1 MTERR
6 EPNLTKQ
13 WLMAAYEN
21 QTASILSE
29 FEKTVARIVL
39 ACLEELPVNLGVR
52 RTIDVLKGNR
62 SPFAINNDL
71 LQLKTFSALT
81 GFTRDQLSEIID
93 SLINHELVDFEKEMQ
108 DGQSHPVIRISEKG
122 RQYLRGES
130 TGTIPLL
137 DILADRDVPDIP
149 QEDQDLFYKLKLT
162 RRQLAEEDD
171 YPAFMVCSDAVLR
184 SICLKKPSEPD
195 QLERIKGV
203 GKTFM
208 QQYSKPFLYVIRQY
222 ITREKGS

>member
-1 MTERR
+1 MAENEKLTE
-6 EPNLTKQ
+6 
-13 WLMAAYEN
+13 
-21 QTASILSE
+21 SILYD
-29 FEKTVARIVL
+29 FERSVARIVL

-81 GFTRDQLSEIID
+81 GLTRDQLSEIID
-93 SLINHELVDFEKEMQ
+93 ALINQGMVDFEGETQ
-108 DGQSHPVIRISEKG
+108 DGQAFPVIRINEAGQKF
-122 RQYLRGES
+122 LRGES
-130 TGTIPLL
+130 GETVHLL

-149 QEDQDLFYKLKLT
+149 QEDQDLYYKLKLT
-162 RRQLAEEDD
+162 RRQLAEEED

-184 SICLKKPSEPD
+184 AICLKKPSEPD
-195 QLERIKGV
+195 QLERIRGI
-203 GKTFM
+203 GKSFM
-208 QQYSKPFLYVIRQY
+208 QQYGKPFLYVIRQY